1 MKKALLLGLVA
12 ALVLGLGMVPGA
24 AMAKDYS
31 IKIGGGPTGGTFNT
45 FANGMAVYV
54 PKVNKNI
61 KATAVGSGGSVE
73 NVKRVSRN
81 ESNFGMC
88 YAVDSDLGFQGKLP
102 KDTNKYNG
110 LRAMGYLY
118 GAPAQLIVRADSKI
132 KSAMD
137 LKGKRVAVGNAGSG
151 AAASAERFFRH
162 IGCGTSSNPPSWATR
177 PRPAPLRTARST
189 PSGCWWAIPTV
200 R

>member
-61 KATAVGSGGSVE
+61 QATAVGSGGSVE

-88 YAVDSDLGFQGKLP
+88 YAVDSGPRFPGQAAQGRPQVHRLARH
-102 KDTNKYNG
+102 G
-110 LRAMGYLY
+110 LSLRRSGPACRARR
-118 GAPAQLIVRADSKI
+118 QQDQ
-132 KSAMD
+132 
-137 LKGKRVAVGNAGSG
+137 KRHGSQG
-151 AAASAERFFRH
+151 Q
-162 IGCGTSSNPPSWATR
+162 
-177 PRPAPLRTARST
+177 AR
-189 PSGCWWAIPTV
+189 G
-200 R
+200 RG